1 MNKTSFYN
9 ELVLEKRRHGYGI
22 RPVDNALFRH
32 DGADIFMRRHIEG
45 GIKDGRF
52 GEGCRHTPER
62 TDFIV
67 IPFFN
72 GYLTAVSNRQIKS

>member
-9 ELVLEKRRHGYGI
+9 ELVLEKRRYGYGI

-72 GYLTAVSNRQIKS
+72 GVSDCRQ